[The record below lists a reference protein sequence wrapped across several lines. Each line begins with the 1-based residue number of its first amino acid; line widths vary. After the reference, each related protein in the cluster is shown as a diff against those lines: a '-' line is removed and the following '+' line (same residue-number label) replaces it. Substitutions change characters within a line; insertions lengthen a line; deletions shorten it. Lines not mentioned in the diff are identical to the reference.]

1 MKADVHFSGHGS
13 TALRKI
19 RNFDELTRDIVN
31 LILTFT
37 TIFSKLINLL

>member
-1 MKADVHFSGHGS
+1 MTADVHFSGHDS

>member
-1 MKADVHFSGHGS
+1 MKADVHFSGQGS

-19 RNFDELTRDIVN
+19 RNFDKLTRDIVN

-37 TIFSKLINLL
+37 TIISKLINLL

>member
-1 MKADVHFSGHGS
+1 MTADVHFSGHGS
-13 TALRKI
+13 TALRTI